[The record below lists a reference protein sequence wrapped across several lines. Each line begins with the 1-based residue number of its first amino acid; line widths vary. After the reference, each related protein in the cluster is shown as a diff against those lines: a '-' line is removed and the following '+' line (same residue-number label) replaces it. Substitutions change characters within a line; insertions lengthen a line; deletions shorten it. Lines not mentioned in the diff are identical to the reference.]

1 LKKSLYLISFI
12 AAFSIVI
19 SLFIPELNIS
29 GIEIKKF
36 NLVSD
41 LIPAFCAFDEDTL
54 SGEENLKN
62 LQMFLSDLPDDQ
74 NDTAFS
80 GNDSRNFLEYYGTDS
95 SGFLINFFKSLKRTE
110 RDGTK
115 TRIAFLGDSMIEGD
129 LISQTLRY
137 KLQKKFGG
145 KGVGY
150 VPITAIAPGFRKSV
164 IHVFSKNWRT
174 YSLMN
179 GNYDGRLGLSGF
191 VFQPRTVNKNQLA
204 DSLQISN
211 LSWVYLRSPEEGY
224 ENVKEFQTVKLYY
237 RATEDINYV
246 SSTGNTNTY
255 FRLDGKDI
263 VNELILNDSVPVNE
277 LKLYFNVATQTDVFG
292 LSIES
297 PSGIFVDNY
306 SMRGNTGVKIPGLN
320 KEILMSQNR
329 FMNYSLIIL
338 QYGLNVTTPES
349 RDLEWY
355 KIDMVKSVNFLK
367 ECFPFSDI
375 IIMSVGDKC
384 YKKNGYFTTEPS
396 IPLLVNIQQKI
407 AEESGV
413 IFWNLYETM
422 GGKNSMVRWVKAN
435 PPLANKDFTHFNF
448 EGAEKIGTFFY
459 RQLMQQYIN
468 YRSRNNN

>member
-1 LKKSLYLISFI
+1 MKKSFYLISFI
-12 AAFSIVI
+12 AVFSIII
-19 SLFIPELNIS
+19 SLFIPELYIS
-29 GIEIKKF
+29 GIEIKKL
-36 NLVSD
+36 NLLSD
-41 LIPAFCAFDEDTL
+41 IIPAFCSSDEDI
-54 SGEENLKN
+54 SSSEENPKN
-62 LQMFLSDLPDDQ
+62 LQMFLSDLPGDE

-80 GNDSRNFLEYYGTDS
+80 ESNRRNFLEYYGVDS
-95 SGFLINFFKSLKRTE
+95 SDFLVNFFESLKRTE

-137 KLQKKFGG
+137 KLQNKFGG
-145 KGVGY
+145 KGIGY
-150 VPITAIAPGFRKSV
+150 IPVTAISPGFRKTI

-179 GNYDGRLGLSGF
+179 ATYDGRLGLSGF
-191 VFQPRTVNKNQLA
+191 VFHPQTVNKNQLA
-204 DSLQISN
+204 DSTQTSN
-211 LSWVYLRSPEEGY
+211 LSWVYFRPPEEGY

-237 RATEDINYV
+237 RATDEINYV
-246 SSTGNTNTY
+246 SIAGNTNRY
-255 FRLDGKDI
+255 FSLSGKDT

-277 LKLYFNVATQTDVFG
+277 LKLYFNAATQTDIFG
-292 LSIES
+292 LSFES
-297 PSGIFVDNY
+297 SAGIFVDNY
-306 SMRGNTGVKIPGLN
+306 AMRGNSGVKIVNLN
-320 KEILMSQNR
+320 KEILTAQNR
-329 FMNYSLIIL
+329 LMNYSLIIL

-355 KIDMVKSVNFLK
+355 KNEMINSVNHLK
-367 ECFPFSDI
+367 ECFPRADI
-375 IIMSVGDKC
+375 IITSVSDKC

-396 IPLLVNIQQKI
+396 IPLLVKVQQEVAKQC
-407 AEESGV
+407 GV
-413 IFWNLYETM
+413 IFWNLFETM
-422 GGKNSMVRWVKAN
+422 GGKNSMVKWVKAN